1 MLKAKNIII
10 SIITMAA
17 VLFSIVMIPNT
28 ALADT
33 ETQYKV
39 TGTGEITRDDV
50 ELESPNDAIV
60 VSSGVFM
67 KIYNEMRESIT
78 ISYEGIE
85 DQGLHNSIPGGGNS
99 VTFRSGDC
107 FIEGETLYLH
117 WNADYQTF
125 TITRPAPS
133 NNKPAAVPAPTKPEE
148 PNAPIHIHDYKH
160 CIIKYPTE
168 ETDGIEGYQC
178 SCGATKDTTIISSDI
193 VFYENL
199 FKKID
204 NAPAGQTTVLEL
216 KRRNTFTKELL
227 EKLAAK
233 SNTNFV
239 IRLTGND
246 NKKYEI
252 SIQAGALDGME
263 FTEKYYGYKAVAG
276 FLEMQE
282 VAR

>member
-10 SIITMAA
+10 SIITMTA
-17 VLFSIVMIPNT
+17 VLFTIVMLPNT
-28 ALADT
+28 ALAATTEYKITDT
-33 ETQYKV
+33 
-39 TGTGEITRDDV
+39 GITRDGSQ
-50 ELESPNDAIV
+50 LESPNDEIV

-67 KIYNEMRESIT
+67 EIYNELEEGDIT
-78 ISYEGIE
+78 IEYVGI
-85 DQGLHNSIPGGGNS
+85 DM
-99 VTFRSGDC
+99 VTDHISPDTSALQYSAGDK
-107 FIEGETLYLH
+107 FILDETLYLH

-125 TITRPAPS
+125 TITRHVSP
-133 NNKPAAVPAPTKPEE
+133 NNKPVTAPAPTKPEE

>member
-17 VLFSIVMIPNT
+17 VLFSIVMLPNT

-33 ETQYKV
+33 ETEYRV
-39 TGTGEITRDDV
+39 TSTGRIKKNDD
-50 ELESPNDAIV
+50 ELESPNDEIV
-60 VSSGVFM
+60 VSNGVFM
-67 KIYNEMRESIT
+67 RIYNDLRENIT
-78 ISYEGIE
+78 ISYVRIRIE
-85 DQGLHNSIPGGGNS
+85 DTGLTYSISSGGGY

-107 FIEGETLYLH
+107 FIEGETLYIH
-117 WNADYQTF
+117 WDPIDYVF
-125 TITRPAPS
+125 TITRPAPTGNS
-133 NNKPAAVPAPTKPEE
+133 GSEGSGYAHVHNFV
-148 PNAPIHIHDYKH
+148 H
-160 CIIKYPTE
+160 CIITNPTE
-168 ETDGIEGYQC
+168 EMDGLEGEQC
-178 SCGATKDTTIISSDI
+178 VCGAIRNTSVISSDI

-199 FKKID
+199 YKKID
-204 NAPAGQTTVLEL
+204 NAKSGQTIVLEL

-233 SNTNFV
+233 NNTNFV

-246 NKKYEI
+246 NKRYEF
-252 SIQAGALDGME
+252 SLTAGALDGME

-282 VAR
+282 IAW